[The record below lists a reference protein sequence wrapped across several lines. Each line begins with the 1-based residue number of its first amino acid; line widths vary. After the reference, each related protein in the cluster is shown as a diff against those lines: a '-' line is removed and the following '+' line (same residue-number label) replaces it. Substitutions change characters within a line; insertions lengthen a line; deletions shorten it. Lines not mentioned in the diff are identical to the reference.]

1 MLQPLEAVL
10 AALVVALGV
19 ALGASAR
26 ERRRLRQ
33 RLMRAWV
40 REHGA
45 TKVARAERQRGD
57 ALAARLALVE
67 SKALALREVAHAVA
81 IAAQLD
87 ATGITGA
94 LWLILFVI
102 GCIIPGPC
110 EIAFRLYMY
119 TCMTH
124 RAELYTRYGRT
135 YTQRCS
141 TLA

>member
-1 MLQPLEAVL
+1 MRTYNFAHYL
-10 AALVVALGV
+10 AAFIDGLILVAL
-19 ALGASAR
+19 
-26 ERRRLRQ
+26 
-33 RLMRAWV
+33 
-40 REHGA
+40 
-45 TKVARAERQRGD
+45 
-57 ALAARLALVE
+57 
-67 SKALALREVAHAVA
+67 
-81 IAAQLD
+81 LD

>member
-87 ATGITGA
+87 ALCQLARWDDGDQQHEESAIEPP
-94 LWLILFVI
+94 
-102 GCIIPGPC
+102 PGWDGVGP
-110 EIAFRLYMY
+110 E
-119 TCMTH
+119 
-124 RAELYTRYGRT
+124 
-135 YTQRCS
+135 
-141 TLA
+141 